1 MMKLKKEVDKVKEI
15 EKNKDKEK
23 LIYETD
29 EYTYSFKNFQ
39 TIKTFGRDIYEGKIT
54 IKEADEYQADSLTE
68 IMSFSFKYENQD
80 VKKKSKKKLLL
91 ITYIIFL
98 RVEKKLLMLLK
109 AKYFR

>member
-15 EKNKDKEK
+15 EKNIDKEK

-54 IKEADEYQADSLTE
+54 IKEADEYQADLLTE
-68 IMSFSFKYENQD
+68 IMNFRKNTKPRSQEKNE
-80 VKKKSKKKLLL
+80 KKKLVFK
-91 ITYIIFL
+91 TWIIFL
-98 RVEKKLLMLLK
+98 KVEKKLLMLLK